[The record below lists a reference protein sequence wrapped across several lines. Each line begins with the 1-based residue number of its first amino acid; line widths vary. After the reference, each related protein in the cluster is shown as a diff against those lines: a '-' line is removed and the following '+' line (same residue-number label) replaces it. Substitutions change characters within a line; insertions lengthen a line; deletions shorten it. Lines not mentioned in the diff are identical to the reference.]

1 MGDKQMIIMRWII
14 AVLVLCFC
22 SSGALAAGCGGN
34 DQKPC
39 TISEATKVGQKPSS
53 CPKGSFFDPIDG
65 GTCWECPE
73 HNNRT
78 AYHVKSDKACVRP
91 SYEKF
96 KKADKKRKNT
106 RVGQGCP
113 KGQFWDVKGGNGLL
127 GACYDCEGYNR
138 TAYPVDHDRSC
149 VKRVKEDLNKARLV
163 MSLSCP
169 PGSFFDPID
178 GGTCW
183 ECPKDYSRSATHV
196 KSKDA
201 CVAAPFAGL
210 GAAFGACDPGYL
222 NIRGTCRKQGDCG
235 KNGERPC
242 LLGERIPSCNDGLK
256 ENFQQNVCVPLAPG
270 ELPFFAGLASLADF
284 YGDGIVLACRQA
296 LGPLNL
302 KSDTDLALGA
312 NCTKN
317 VVAGAACELLADKM
331 GRGTAKTASMLLSV
345 PATAARFNSEVDKA
359 YKKDCAG
366 FKENLTKAKNHGA
379 AKTFMTCGE
388 GQFWDFNG
396 NCYSCPKGH
405 NRTLYPVD
413 TDKACVD
420 RVGGELVR
428 SACSVYKATDEM
440 FVQSNKCTIEVIR
453 NGEFLNQPLDV
464 SDANREVCMA
474 VGELSYG
481 IYDLITA
488 VKDSPQDTG
497 VMLETKLSKFVF
509 AVKKTS
515 KYASVAVKAT
525 TVAEKGKKLKD
536 MAECR

>member
-1 MGDKQMIIMRWII
+1 MIITRWLV
-14 AVLVLCFC
+14 AVLVLACC
-22 SSGALAAGCGGN
+22 SSGALAANCGGN
-34 DQKPC
+34 NQKPC
-39 TISEATKVGQKPSS
+39 TISEATKVGNKPSS

-96 KKADKKRKNT
+96 KKADKERKNT

-113 KGQFWDVKGGNGLL
+113 KGQFWDVKGGDGLL
-127 GACYDCEGYNR
+127 GACYDCGSYNR

-149 VKRVKEDLNKARLV
+149 VKRVKEELNSAKLV
-163 MSLSCP
+163 SSLSCP
-169 PGSFFDPID
+169 DGSFFDLID

-183 ECPKDYSRSATHV
+183 KCPKEYSRSATHV

-210 GAAFGACDPGYL
+210 GAAFGACDEGYL

-242 LLGERIPSCNDGLK
+242 LLGERIPSCDDGLK

-302 KSDTDLALGA
+302 KSETDLAAGA

-317 VVAGAACELLADKM
+317 IVAGASCELLADKM
-331 GRGTAKTASMLLSV
+331 GRGATKAVSMVLSV

-366 FKENLTKAKNHGA
+366 YKENLTKARNHGA

-388 GQFWDFNG
+388 GEFWDFNG

-420 RVGGELVR
+420 TVGGNLIR
-428 SACSVYKATDEM
+428 SACSVYKATDNM
-440 FVQSNKCTIEVIR
+440 FVQSNKCTIEVLR
-453 NGEFLNQPLDV
+453 NGEFLNEPLDV
-464 SDANREVCMA
+464 SDADREVCMA

-481 IYDLITA
+481 IYDLIATA
-488 VKDSPQDTG
+488 AESPQVTG
-497 VMLETKLSKFVF
+497 ARLETRLSQFISV
-509 AVKKTS
+509 VKKNY
-515 KYASVAVKAT
+515 KYASVAAKAA